1 MNKETNKVLKFLEN
15 NPIELKKVRE
25 LKRKHTNY
33 KDFYNQFGYLIME
46 ILNTKEF
53 INLSRKAVDLEFLTD
68 KYF

>member
-25 LKRKHTNY
+25 MKLKHTNY
-33 KDFYNQFGYLIME
+33 KDFYNQFGYVIMN
-46 ILNTKEF
+46 ILNNKEF
-53 INLSRKAVDLEFLTD
+53 VNVSRKNVDLEFLTD